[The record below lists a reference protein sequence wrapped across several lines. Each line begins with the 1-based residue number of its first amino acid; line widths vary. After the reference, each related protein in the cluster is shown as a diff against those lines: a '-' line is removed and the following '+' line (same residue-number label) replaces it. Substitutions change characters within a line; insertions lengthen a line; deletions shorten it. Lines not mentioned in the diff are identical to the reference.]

1 MSGKSL
7 TKSGVNRLA
16 TEKIAYESAMSKAEL
31 TELAFLGPLAEDFRF
46 RSTECCFLA
55 TYGPSIP
62 DNTTSMASR
71 KKKRSKKSLSSRSPT
86 GLAESRTSEAVT
98 VGWTVTLTTVFFCNL
113 AAVAAH
119 FYVAAHPE
127 AQRMA
132 MLRELLLLSG
142 ALVGLL
148 SLALLPLVKRF
159 RQTPP
164 PRGLVAFGVC
174 IAMAPILVVALR
186 AIR

>member
-1 MSGKSL
+1 MNPLQAKQNSL
-7 TKSGVNRLA
+7 N
-16 TEKIAYESAMSKAEL
+16 
-31 TELAFLGPLAEDFRF
+31 LAFSVPLAEDFRI

-62 DNTTSMASR
+62 DNMTSMASR
-71 KKKRSKKSLSSRSPT
+71 KKKRSKRNLASRSPT
-86 GLAESRTSEAVT
+86 GSAESRTSEAVT

-174 IAMAPILVVALR
+174 IAVAPILVVALR

>member
-1 MSGKSL
+1 
-7 TKSGVNRLA
+7 
-16 TEKIAYESAMSKAEL
+16 
-31 TELAFLGPLAEDFRF
+31 
-46 RSTECCFLA
+46 
-55 TYGPSIP
+55 
-62 DNTTSMASR
+62 MALR
-71 KKKRSKKSLSSRSPT
+71 KKKRPKQSLASRSPT
-86 GLAESRTSEAVT
+86 GSAESRTSEAVT

-113 AAVAAH
+113 AAIVAH
-119 FYVAAHPE
+119 FYVASHPE

-142 ALVGLL
+142 ALVGLF
-148 SLALLPLVKRF
+148 SLALLPLVKRV

-174 IAMAPILVVALR
+174 IAVALILVVALR